1 MIMKQI
7 KLKLILNFCLGS
19 MRETRRNSE
28 KCPLQKNAK
37 NNKNTKSSIK

>member
-7 KLKLILNFCLGS
+7 ELKLILNFRLGS

-28 KCPLQKNAK
+28 KSPLQKNAK